1 VRALGLI
8 SGLALALISAASA
21 AQGVATPRLSFASV
35 DWAAAI
41 ATLAA
46 VDAPPTAP
54 LSAKSR
60 LSNPNRAVAPA
71 LSRINSVMAQDFAG
85 LATSPVPVL
94 VPFDIAARLR
104 DQAAGAEPDPERYFS
119 GFHAARFFYPGPA
132 GYDAAFAIR
141 ASEVPE
147 LADVKFAEPIEV
159 QISGSALLYDLD
171 APILAEVQGQPVAS
185 LEEDFPGIRRMIL
198 EHHLRY
204 TFVRFGVPY
213 VVSIACFDAS
223 VSRYKMPTCRAA
235 DQVAMRFL
243 RALRVVGGMPRNL
256 RAARPLPVERP
267 TAVSHSFGYYG
278 PGQLL
283 SGTGFRGQ
291 AGRVDYTVYSQIRF
305 PLADAPAFATSEV
318 YQRRS
323 RSQAEADD
331 GLGSTLPWRD
341 NFCERRGFPVGQCPA
356 GLGHQGQDIR
366 PGPCKPPPG
375 MEHCTNHGDIVA
387 VRGGVI
393 LRSARQEAAYLFVNS
408 ANEHIR
414 FRYLHMSP
422 RKMDA
427 DNLLSGRR
435 VHEGEII
442 GEVSNFSMK
451 EAGTSYHVHFDVQ
464 VPTKYGW
471 VFVNPYMTLVTAYER
486 LIGERGTEFA
496 DPSVVAT
503 ADPASTGTV
512 MATPRVEPDRP
523 RPVKHARHGRAKTK
537 AAAKRHRQR
546 LAKG

>member
-1 VRALGLI
+1 M
-8 SGLALALISAASA
+8 LALVSAGSA
-21 AQGVATPRLSFASV
+21 AQGVNAPHLSFAPV
-35 DWAAAI
+35 EWPAAI
-41 ATLAA
+41 ATLGNADTQPPA
-46 VDAPPTAP
+46 VMPAR
-54 LSAKSR
+54 SR
-60 LSNPNRAVAPA
+60 LGGSNRAGPSTLAR
-71 LSRINSVMAQDFAG
+71 LNGVMSQQFAG

-94 VPFDIAARLR
+94 LPFDVEALLR
-104 DQAAGAEPDPERYFS
+104 DQAAGTGIGGAERYLS
-119 GFHAARFFYPGPA
+119 GFHSAMFFYPGPS

-141 ASEVPE
+141 ASDVPE
-147 LADVKFAEPIEV
+147 LSDIKFAEPIEV

-171 APILAEVQGQPVAS
+171 APIAIEGQPVS
-185 LEEDFPGIRRMIL
+185 GLEDEFPGIRRMML

-213 VVSIACFDAS
+213 VVSVICFDAG
-223 VSRYKMPTCRAA
+223 VSRYKMPTCKAA
-235 DQVAMRFL
+235 DQVALRFL
-243 RALRVVGGMPRNL
+243 RALRVVGGMPRSL

-267 TAVSHSFGYYG
+267 TRVSHWFGYFG

-291 AGRVDYTVYSQIRF
+291 GGRQDYTVYSQIRF
-305 PLADAPAFATSEV
+305 PLADAPV
-318 YQRRS
+318 YAGTQLFQRRERTS
-323 RSQAEADD
+323 AADADD
-331 GLGSTLPWRD
+331 VAASSAPWRD

-356 GLGHQGQDIR
+356 GIGHQGQDIR

-375 MEHCTNHGDIVA
+375 MERCTRHGDIVA
-387 VRGGVI
+387 VRDGVI
-393 LRSARQEAAYLFVNS
+393 LRSPRQEAAYLFVNS

-414 FRYLHMSP
+414 FRYLHMNP

-464 VPTKYGW
+464 VPTKVGW
-471 VFVNPYMTLVTAYER
+471 VFVNPYMTLVAAYER
-486 LIGERGTEFA
+486 LIGERGTELS

-503 ADPASTGTV
+503 ADPTSTGV
-512 MATPRVEPDRP
+512 ATATTRIEPDKPKRVNATKQSRGKSKSP
-523 RPVKHARHGRAKTK
+523 AK
-537 AAAKRHRQR
+537 ARHRQR
-546 LAKG
+546 QASR

>member
-1 VRALGLI
+1 M
-8 SGLALALISAASA
+8 
-21 AQGVATPRLSFASV
+21 
-35 DWAAAI
+35 
-41 ATLAA
+41 
-46 VDAPPTAP
+46 
-54 LSAKSR
+54 SAKSR
-60 LSNPNRAVAPA
+60 LGHASRAVAPA
-71 LSRINSVMAQDFAG
+71 LARLNGVMSQQFAG

-94 VPFDIAARLR
+94 VPFDIGALLR
-104 DQAAGAEPDPERYFS
+104 DQAAGADPVDPARYFS
-119 GFHAARFFYPGPA
+119 GFHAAKFFYPGPA

-147 LADVKFAEPIEV
+147 LADIKFVEPIEV

-213 VVSIACFDAS
+213 VVSIACFDAG
-223 VSRYKMPTCRAA
+223 VSRYKLPTCRAA
-235 DQVAMRFL
+235 DHVALRFL
-243 RALRVVGGMPRNL
+243 RALRVVGGMPRSL
-256 RAARPLPVERP
+256 RAARLLPVERP
-267 TAVSHSFGYYG
+267 AAVSRTFGYYG

-291 AGRVDYTVYSQIRF
+291 TGRVDYTVYSQIRF
-305 PLADAPAFATSEV
+305 PLADAPAFATSEL

-323 RSQAEADD
+323 RSQASESDD
-331 GLGSTLPWRD
+331 TLGPALPWRD
-341 NFCERRGFPVGQCPA
+341 NFCERRGFPVGQCLA
-356 GLGHQGQDIR
+356 GIGHQGQDIR

-375 MEHCTNHGDIVA
+375 MERCTHRGDIVA
-387 VRGGVI
+387 VRDGVI
-393 LRSARQEAAYLFVNS
+393 LRSLRQEAAYLFVNS

-414 FRYLHMSP
+414 FRYLHMNP

-451 EAGTSYHVHFDVQ
+451 EAGTSYHVHFDIQ
-464 VPTKYGW
+464 VPTKVGW
-471 VFVNPYMTLVTAYER
+471 VFVNPYMTLVAAYER
-486 LIGERGTEFA
+486 LIGERGTELS
-496 DPSVVAT
+496 DPTVIAT
-503 ADPASTGTV
+503 ADPAGTGTV
-512 MATPRVEPDRP
+512 ASATRIEPDRP
-523 RPVKHARHGRAKTK
+523 RRASSIKPGSSKSKAPVKS
-537 AAAKRHRQR
+537 RHRERQ
-546 LAKG
+546 ASW